1 MLLTFVRGIALDPA
15 DDITGDCL
23 GYFFPFHSY
32 FIALAVLGKA
42 GIACP
47 SMKCSVTLVLTLQIQ
62 ELLLTMESYCR
73 HDRSFMNEMFR

>member
-47 SMKCSVTLVLTLQIQ
+47 SMKCSVTVGFDTPDSRVVFDHA
-62 ELLLTMESYCR
+62 ELL
-73 HDRSFMNEMFR
+73 